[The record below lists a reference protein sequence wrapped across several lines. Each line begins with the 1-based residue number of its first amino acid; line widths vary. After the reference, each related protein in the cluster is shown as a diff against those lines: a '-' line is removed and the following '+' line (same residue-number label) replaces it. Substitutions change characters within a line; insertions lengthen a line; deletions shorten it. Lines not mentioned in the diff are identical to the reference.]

1 MSAVIAD
8 IVVYGIP
15 FVIGL
20 GALKVLQGRYY
31 GRKAPPKPDETKP
44 QPKDE

>member
-1 MSAVIAD
+1 MALLVD
-8 IVVYGIP
+8 VVVYGVP
-15 FVIGL
+15 LAIGL

-44 QPKDE
+44 KENE

>member
-8 IVVYGIP
+8 IVIYGIP

-31 GRKAPPKPDETKP
+31 GRKAPPKPDETTP
-44 QPKDE
+44 PKDDK

>member
-1 MSAVIAD
+1 MTAIIVDVI
-8 IVVYGIP
+8 VYGVP
-15 FVIGL
+15 FAIGL

-44 QPKDE
+44 KDDK

>member
-1 MSAVIAD
+1 MALLVD
-8 IVVYGIP
+8 ILVHGVPAAIGI
-15 FVIGL
+15 G
-20 GALKVLQGRYY
+20 VLAAIGRYY

>member
-8 IVVYGIP
+8 ALIYGIP

-31 GRKAPPKPDETKP
+31 GRKKPKKPDNTT
-44 QPKDE
+44 PKDKE